1 MATGALTEQTAEQL
15 ENVAEA
21 TRRLD
26 TRVVG
31 SFLVGAGIGVAVG
44 FFIGYRLSKKKLRS
58 EILAE
63 AEVEIAE
70 MRELYRQKTIALE
83 AQVKPSVEK
92 IIEERGYRGH
102 SVREPEPEEDD
113 GLETVEVEEERLIRP
128 PVPTRDPRPAVA
140 REIPT
145 PIDPRARVFR
155 TEDGE
160 KDKDQNWNYSLE
172 MTRRTPDR
180 PYIIHQDEFLLNES
194 GYAQSSLIY
203 YAEDD
208 ILVDEDDTHTIL
220 NNRENLIGTEA
231 LRRFGH
237 GSDDYNIVH
246 VRNSR
251 LELEYVINRVSDS
264 WEREI
269 LGQEPDA

>member
-1 MATGALTEQTAEQL
+1 MAAGALTEQTAEGL
-15 ENVAEA
+15 EQVASA

-31 SFLVGAGIGVAVG
+31 SFLVGAGIGAAVG

-63 AEVEIAE
+63 AEAEIAE

-83 AQVKPSVEK
+83 AQAKPSVEE
-92 IIEERGYRGH
+92 IIEERGY
-102 SVREPEPEEDD
+102 STKQEEVD
-113 GLETVEVEEERLIRP
+113 VEERPIRP
-128 PVPTRDPRPAVA
+128 PVPTQDPRPPLGFP

-145 PIDPRARVFR
+145 PIDPHARVFR

-172 MTRRTPDR
+172 MTRRTPNI

-194 GYAQSSLIY
+194 GYEQSSLIY

-208 ILVDEDDTHTIL
+208 ILVDEDDTSTPL
-220 NNRENLIGTEA
+220 NNRENLIGPEA

-251 LELEYVINRVSDS
+251 LELEYVINRVPES
-264 WEREI
+264 WEKEI
-269 LGQEPDA
+269 LGLEDES